1 MARQYEMSWEG
12 APNYR
17 WAKMYKGARYR
28 VSCDDLGV
36 GRSKKE
42 SYQKANEWWRAKQ
55 AEIEQK
61 RVQPEH
67 ADAERVIQQRVA
79 YARANNP
86 GLLPVLEEAALR
98 LHELAPDDAVLLDK
112 PSIESNLK
120 IAKLFGIEVP
130 EDLDE
135 KALQYFFGDTRV
147 WQDRLACFTPTSS
160 EKTAENNIAK
170 FLDEAKTQQKPATHR
185 ELSRHFKKLLDQ
197 STVLHRQADIT
208 KVNEETVSE
217 YYHWLTDQ
225 NLSTATH
232 NKYLG
237 FFKRFIE
244 WLYQQYK
251 IEALPRNLKS
261 RAYRKK
267 RSHAEVKTYDNV
279 REVVYSLPDE
289 KRLWAL
295 LGLNCG
301 MTNVDLGA
309 LQWENIHQDID
320 SEGNCHLILT
330 RRRQKTGSNPKVP
343 TVRYRLWS
351 ETKEVLGWSKEK
363 TGHVFTTETGQP
375 LYSSTYGEDGKP
387 KINDGFARRWKRL
400 KTKPSIPLSKFRNIA
415 ATALKT
421 DVKYRSFV
429 DYFLAHVP
437 KTVADQHYSAEA
449 DEPFFDALDYVRE
462 HLLSPDSSS

>member
-1 MARQYEMSWEG
+1 
-12 APNYR
+12 
-17 WAKMYKGARYR
+17 MYKGARYR

-67 ADAERVIQQRVA
+67 EDAARMIQQRIA
-79 YARANNP
+79 YARANSP
-86 GLLPVLEEAALR
+86 GLLSELEEAALR
-98 LHELAPDDAVLLDK
+98 LHELAPDDAVLLDE
-112 PSIESNLK
+112 PSIDRNLK
-120 IAKLFGIEVP
+120 LAKLFGIDVP

-135 KALQYFFGDTRV
+135 KAQQYFFGDARV
-147 WQDRLACFTPTSS
+147 WRERLACFTPTSS
-160 EKTAENNIAK
+160 EKTAENNIK
-170 FLDEAKTQQKPATHR
+170 QFLDEAKTQQKPATHR
-185 ELSRHFKKLLDQ
+185 ELARHLQQLLDQ
-197 STVLHRQADIT
+197 STVLPRQADIT
-208 KVNEETVSE
+208 KVNEETVSA
-217 YYHWLTDQ
+217 YYRWLKDQ
-225 NLSTATH
+225 NLSSTTH

-244 WLYQQYK
+244 WLYQQHK

-261 RAYRKK
+261 KSYRKK
-267 RSHAEVKTYDNV
+267 RSHTEVKTYSNV
-279 REVVYSLPDE
+279 REVVCSLPPE
-289 KRLWAL
+289 NRLWAL

-309 LQWENIHQDID
+309 LHWENIHEETD
-320 SEGNCHLILT
+320 SEGNTNLILT

-343 TVRYRLWS
+343 TVRYRLWC
-351 ETKEVLGWSKEK
+351 ETKDVLGWSKEK
-363 TGHVFTTETGQP
+363 KGYVFTSETGQP
-375 LYSSTYGEDGKP
+375 LYSSIYSKDGKP

-400 KTKPSIPLSKFRNIA
+400 ETKPPIPLSKFRNIA

-421 DVKYRSFV
+421 DVRYRSFV

-449 DEPFFDALDYVRE
+449 DEPFFDALDYVRA
-462 HLLSPDSSS
+462 HLLSPESSP